1 MGDLMIPDELI
12 VVSQSLLLTMAP
24 RLLLLIP
31 LYFVVR
37 SAVRSGVR
45 QALKDGPYKKDSPKD
60 PEDTGER
67 P

>member
-1 MGDLMIPDELI
+1 MGDVMIPDELI

-24 RLLLLIP
+24 WLLLLIP

-37 SAVRSGVR
+37 GAVRSGVR